1 MRLLTCGGQ
10 KDGLQQSGVESG
22 GGVPEVVETD
32 KLSEVLESVE
42 AEVNKTAQ
50 PSTAVELAGAHRKI
64 ARGCDSA

>member
-1 MRLLTCGGQ
+1 M
-10 KDGLQQSGVESG
+10 
-22 GGVPEVVETD
+22 PEVVETD